1 MPTPLGYFLYP
12 FAIDGDTADIPVTT
26 QPSGVVSYQ
35 QGYGPDYERNLLT
48 DPLAQPIGRL
58 TMNQLFFELC
68 TQLQQYSQF
77 GTPQFITSLQNGGT
91 PFPYPQYAR
100 VYYIDGLVYENQV
113 ASNIVPPGVD
123 ASWLPI
129 SGDSTGV
136 LPGSIIPFGGITAP
150 SGYLPCDDSA
160 VSRATYAT
168 LFEVLTQVQTV
179 TTTVSSSTVTVA
191 STNNLYVGMQLEC
204 ANFPSGTIILT
215 ITPSTTITVSN
226 TATAGGSIAMRFFQW
241 GNGDGSTTFNTPN
254 LPRKTL
260 IGSGGTPY
268 GGVTAGQVNSN
279 AIGFTGGEEAH
290 TQTSTELASHSH
302 VIDYFSAQSSGA
314 GSPWVTVGTGSTFNT
329 RTAGSST
336 PFNVMQPSAIVNYI
350 IKT

>member
-12 FAIDGDTADIPVTT
+12 FAIDGDTADISVTT
-26 QPSGVVSYQ
+26 QPSGVISYQ
-35 QGYGPDYERNLLT
+35 QGYGPYYERNLLI

-68 TQLQQYSQF
+68 SQLQQYSQY
-77 GTPQFITSLQNGGT
+77 GTPNFITSLQNGGS
-91 PFPYPQYAR
+91 PYPYPIYAR
-100 VYYIDGLVYENQV
+100 TYYGGVVYENQV
-113 ASNIVPPGVD
+113 AANTATPGTD

-136 LPGSIIPFGGITAP
+136 LPGSIIAFGGINVPA
-150 SGYLPCDDSA
+150 GYLPCDDSA
-160 VSRATYAT
+160 VSRSTYAT
-168 LFEVLTQVQTV
+168 LFAALTQVQTV

-191 STNNLYVGMQLEC
+191 STNNLYVGMQVEC

-226 TATAGGSIAMRFFQW
+226 TATAGSSVPMTFFQW
-241 GNGDGSTTFNTPN
+241 GNGDGSTTFNTPGLN
-254 LPRKTL
+254 RMTL

-268 GGVTAGQVNSN
+268 AGTTAGQVNSN
-279 AIGFTGGEEAH
+279 AIGFTGGQEAH
-290 TQTSTELASHSH
+290 TQTVGELAQHNH
-302 VIDYFSAQSSGA
+302 VIQYFSAQSSGA
-314 GSPWVTVGTGSTFNT
+314 GAPWVTVGTGSTFNT
-329 RTAGSST
+329 NNTGSST